1 MNHEWDATIGSRTTG
16 RTSGCPFCSNPPKRI
31 LVGFNDFETWCH
43 NNNKD
48 YLLDEWNYERNGELS
63 PKDFSFGSGK
73 KIWWKCNK
81 NHQWQVSISNRI
93 HGTNCPICSR
103 TQTSFPEQAIAFY
116 LMQDYEVIQRFRI
129 KGNEVDVF
137 IPEYN
142 IAIEYD
148 GKLWHSD
155 VLQQEH
161 DAKKQKQ
168 SIILEQSLSV

>member
-1 MNHEWDATIGSRTTG
+1 
-16 RTSGCPFCSNPPKRI
+16 
-31 LVGFNDFETWCH
+31 
-43 NNNKD
+43 
-48 YLLDEWNYERNGELS
+48 
-63 PKDFSFGSGK
+63 
-73 KIWWKCNK
+73 
-81 NHQWQVSISNRI
+81 
-93 HGTNCPICSR
+93 
-103 TQTSFPEQAIAFY
+103 
-116 LMQDYEVIQRFRI
+116 MQDYEVIQRFRI